1 MANLLEACKREVA
14 NSNQW
19 KLFSQQLFVHIQR
32 HLSAGNVM
40 FFTDL
45 TEQQRLHLT
54 TQASEEIKVS
64 NNSVY
69 QNMVAAVS
77 STMDRNVNEYAS
89 LHKGN
94 RSRNDFIMELL
105 AGLSSQLLA
114 KWPSHK
120 RLLVQCFN
128 RRLPVTLR
136 ITAWKVML
144 QNKQIYHI
152 YITKAANT
160 NSHDPA
166 STGYHVYQQCQHL
179 IGSNK
184 MFSLLA
190 ENGLCLQVMKDVV
203 VFWKLQC
210 GKQQLSQVDIML
222 CVPFV
227 YLRLRELTMIK
238 QGVKMN
244 VDQLAG
250 MIAEQYVS
258 FMTQR
263 PPTMMDGGISVSN
276 SSLVDGTFT
285 RSNLMYAL
293 YEAAESSPDD

>member
-1 MANLLEACKREVA
+1 
-14 NSNQW
+14 
-19 KLFSQQLFVHIQR
+19 
-32 HLSAGNVM
+32 
-40 FFTDL
+40 
-45 TEQQRLHLT
+45 
-54 TQASEEIKVS
+54 
-64 NNSVY
+64 
-69 QNMVAAVS
+69 
-77 STMDRNVNEYAS
+77 MDRNVNEFAS

-136 ITAWKVML
+136 ITAWQVIL
-144 QNKQIYHI
+144 QNKQIYHT
-152 YITKAANT
+152 YVTKATNT
-160 NSHDPA
+160 NLHDLQ
-166 STGYHVYQQCQHL
+166 STGYHVYQQCQQL

-184 MFSLLA
+184 IFSLLA

-203 VFWKLQC
+203 IFWKLQC

-222 CVPFV
+222 CIPFV

-238 QGVKMN
+238 QGGKMN
-244 VDQLAG
+244 IDQLVG

-263 PPTMMDGGISVSN
+263 PPTMMNGGINVSN
-276 SSLVDGTFT
+276 SSPVNSLRDVSCIMLRALQLVG
-285 RSNLMYAL
+285 
-293 YEAAESSPDD
+293 